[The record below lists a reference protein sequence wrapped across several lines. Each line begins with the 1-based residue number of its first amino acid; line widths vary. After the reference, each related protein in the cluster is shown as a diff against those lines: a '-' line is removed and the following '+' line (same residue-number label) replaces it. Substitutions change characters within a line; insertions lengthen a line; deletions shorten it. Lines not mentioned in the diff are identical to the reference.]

1 MERKRLPAATRRS
14 FSLWAFACGLGGS
27 AATALAQ
34 DAAAD
39 HAGARDLFFGN
50 QRPAQVS
57 ERGFRPALP
66 APNVSAQP
74 RIAAEPSVQ
83 KSSKPT
89 HPGVRVWL
97 TDVAETSGKR
107 KLSPQTVFRTG
118 DRFRLWLQS
127 NRDGYL
133 YLVNVGTSGV
143 TRLMYP
149 RNNLSNHIT
158 KGKDFAISSPL
169 VFSEPAGTEQLVV
182 VLSAT
187 PIADAAVQL
196 RDGSLYKVALKPT
209 LPPAHVAQAAPNA
222 FKPGAGR
229 DSASAS
235 LDLALADLRGS
246 KDLKFEDDGTEV
258 VAVSRHIDSPGGG
271 YAPVVVNLRL
281 SHR

>member
-1 MERKRLPAATRRS
+1 MKSKRLRAATRRE
-14 FSLWAFACGLGGS
+14 FSLWAIACGLGGS

-34 DAAAD
+34 DSAAD
-39 HAGARDLFFGN
+39 QAGARELFFGN

-66 APNVSAQP
+66 APSASAQP
-74 RIAAEPSVQ
+74 RITSEPAAQ

-97 TDVAETSGKR
+97 TDAAETSGKR

-169 VFSEPAGTEQLVV
+169 VFSAPAGTEQLVV

-187 PIADAAVQL
+187 PIDNAAVQL
-196 RDGSLYKVALKPT
+196 RDGSMFKVAFRPT
-209 LPPAHVAQAAPNA
+209 LAPTQAVPDAA
-222 FKPGAGR
+222 KPGPGR

-258 VAVSRHIDSPGGG
+258 VAVSRHSDGPSGA